1 MGALGI
7 VAVSSQRAMASE
19 DYERK
24 ARPEEERPRE
34 KTNDMIRFSSGVLI
48 ISST

>member
-7 VAVSSQRAMASE
+7 AAVSPQRAMASE

-24 ARPEEERPRE
+24 ARHKGEHQKKR
-34 KTNDMIRFSSGVLI
+34 NDIIRFGSGILIASSC
-48 ISST
+48 

>member
-7 VAVSSQRAMASE
+7 AAVSPQRAMASE

-24 ARPEEERPRE
+24 ARPEGERPRE
-34 KTNDMIRFSSGVLI
+34 KTNAKWLPQKARS
-48 ISST
+48 